1 MLSSDK
7 NVESI
12 VELIDALKEHVEL
25 QKEYLELNVIEK
37 VVKLVTALTVAII
50 FVILGV
56 AVLFYL
62 TFAIVYWMEP
72 LTGLGLAFFL
82 VAVFFVALLSLVFA
96 FRKQWIER
104 PLVRFLATPKEANT
118 KGELIANLV
127 SNSITAID
135 AFILVR
141 KLMKTYGWLFGR
153 RKRK

>member
-12 VELIDALKEHVEL
+12 VELIDALKEHVDL

-37 VVKLVTALTVAII
+37 VVKLVTALTIAVI

-62 TFAIVYWMEP
+62 TYAIVHWIAP
-72 LTGLGLAFFL
+72 LTGLALAYFL
-82 VAVFFVALLSLVFA
+82 VAMFFAALLVLVCV

-104 PLVRFLATPKEANT
+104 PLVRFLANT
-118 KGELIANLV
+118 LLN
-127 SNSITAID
+127 
-135 AFILVR
+135 
-141 KLMKTYGWLFGR
+141 
-153 RKRK
+153 

>member
-37 VVKLVTALTVAII
+37 VVKLVTALTVAIV

-62 TFAIVYWMEP
+62 TFAIVYWIAP
-72 LTGLGLAFFL
+72 LTGLALAFFL
-82 VAVFFVALLSLVFA
+82 VAMFFVTLLVLLFA
-96 FRKQWIER
+96 FRTKWIER
-104 PLVRFLATPKEANT
+104 PLVRFLANT
-118 KGELIANLV
+118 LLN
-127 SNSITAID
+127 
-135 AFILVR
+135 
-141 KLMKTYGWLFGR
+141 
-153 RKRK
+153 

>member
-12 VELIDALKEHVEL
+12 VELIEALKEHVEL

-62 TFAIVYWMEP
+62 TFAIVYWIAP
-72 LTGLGLAFFL
+72 LTGLALAFFL
-82 VAVFFVALLSLVFA
+82 VASFFVILLVLLYA

-104 PLVRFLATPKEANT
+104 PLVRFLANT
-118 KGELIANLV
+118 LLN
-127 SNSITAID
+127 
-135 AFILVR
+135 
-141 KLMKTYGWLFGR
+141 
-153 RKRK
+153 

>member
-37 VVKLVTALTVAII
+37 VVKLITALTIAVI
-50 FVILGV
+50 FIILGV

-62 TFAIVYWMEP
+62 TYAIVYWIAP
-72 LTGLGLAFFL
+72 LTGLALAY
-82 VAVFFVALLSLVFA
+82 FFVALFFAALLVLLCV

-104 PLVRFLATPKEANT
+104 PLVRFLANT
-118 KGELIANLV
+118 LLN
-127 SNSITAID
+127 
-135 AFILVR
+135 
-141 KLMKTYGWLFGR
+141 
-153 RKRK
+153 